1 MNLNKVK
8 FLNTLGKTALDSV
21 DLIKSSKP
29 FSNEVIIFLDILSKE
44 IFKDHRVKRFPD
56 VATFAFYCRKSNIL
70 QLKGRFY
77 NDNSTRLSIGVVF
90 HIAPSNVPVNFA
102 YTLLVGLLTGNFNIV
117 RVPSKFYEQ
126 VEIIISAINALS
138 NRDNLLLISNRI
150 VLVSY
155 GRTNNATEIFSSICH
170 ARVIWGGDETIK
182 NIRENLIP
190 ARAFD
195 VTFADRYSICIIN
208 ADKFINEKHPEKI
221 VTGFYNDTYLF
232 DQNAC
237 TSPHLV
243 SWTGSNLNVIKAKKI
258 FWDSLHTLISSKYEI
273 ASVLAIDKVVNFCEQ
288 AIQSGKIQLIDRK
301 DNLLWRVDIGEVQ
314 VDVDQFRCNSG
325 YFSECH
331 ISNIFSLSKIINNK
345 YQTLSYYGFSKK
357 ELKEF
362 SDQSGMVGIDRIVPI
377 GATMDFSLIWDGRN
391 LINTLSREV
400 EIV

>member
-357 ELKEF
+357 ELK
-362 SDQSGMVGIDRIVPI
+362 
-377 GATMDFSLIWDGRN
+377 
-391 LINTLSREV
+391 
-400 EIV
+400 